1 LEQVRGRL
9 SGIRTDAVYPE
20 VMGRLLR
27 ESLGELEGSESE
39 VKKGESYENAQP
51 LMTARLEL
59 DPRDRAL
66 VEGLLGEIGVDLSIG
81 SHLECWGGMI
91 LQSEDGCIVVIN
103 TLEARLERA
112 IPHLRQRLA
121 ALFENDQPEAILNQ
135 PLEWDVAVKA
145 K

>member
-1 LEQVRGRL
+1 
-9 SGIRTDAVYPE
+9 
-20 VMGRLLR
+20 
-27 ESLGELEGSESE
+27 
-39 VKKGESYENAQP
+39 
-51 LMTARLEL
+51 
-59 DPRDRAL
+59 
-66 VEGLLGEIGVDLSIG
+66 
-81 SHLECWGGMI
+81 MI